1 MAKVKIEIP
10 SAGEEFQVSRFAE
23 MYENFLS
30 ANPSARPR
38 LRLFALLLV
47 VVGVLA
53 VINGL
58 LAFAVG
64 HRYLIVKLID
74 GTFDVQYIRVHLVF
88 VFLLGVSVLLIGLAM
103 FKDGAGVSAEQ
114 FLAEGYQLVGEGGV
128 LSDRGPCL
136 QYLGEGQ
143 FLVKR

>member
-64 HRYLIVKLID
+64 HSYLIVKLID
-74 GTFDVQYIRVHLVF
+74 GSFVVQYI
-88 VFLLGVSVLLIGLAM
+88 
-103 FKDGAGVSAEQ
+103 
-114 FLAEGYQLVGEGGV
+114 
-128 LSDRGPCL
+128 
-136 QYLGEGQ
+136 
-143 FLVKR
+143 